1 MHNVITLILGGG
13 RGTRLYPLTRI
24 RSKPAVP
31 LGGKF
36 RLVDIPISNALHAG
50 LDRIF
55 VLTQFNSAS
64 LHRHVTTTYRFGYFQ
79 EGFVDILAASQTL
92 GEQQTDWYE
101 GTADAVRKTLSHL
114 EGYNVE
120 RVLILSGD
128 QLYRM
133 DFAEVIRE
141 HVERGA
147 TVTVSGVVKG
157 PDEVSGLGIMRM
169 DRKGRIEGFVEKPG
183 SSEEVEGFEIP
194 TGLLPEGA
202 GSGGPCYAA
211 SMGIYLWEL
220 KALKEALAAH
230 PEAADFGHEII
241 PAAVDSYDVYAH
253 LFDGYW
259 EDIGT
264 VGSFFEANLALTR
277 EKPPFQFFHKGRSIY
292 TRPRYLPPARV
303 HGGKT
308 QDTVLADGAD
318 LRHCTVIHSVVG
330 IRAVIRRGAEVRD
343 TVIMGGDLYPDTKAG
358 EQDIP
363 PIGIGEGARIRR
375 AIIDKNARIGRDVV
389 IEGKEGIEDRD
400 EDHFSVRDGIVVI
413 PKNTVIPDG
422 TRIKA

>member
-1 MHNVITLILGGG
+1 VHKVITLILGGG
-13 RGTRLYPLTRI
+13 RGTRLYPLTRV

-50 LDRIF
+50 LDKIF

-64 LHRHVTTTYRFGYFQ
+64 LHRHITTTYRFGHFQ

-92 GEQQTDWYE
+92 EDQQTDWYE

-133 DFAEVIRE
+133 DFADVIRE
-141 HVERGA
+141 HVGRDA
-147 TVTVSGVVKG
+147 RVTVAGVVKA
-157 PDEVSGLGIMRM
+157 PHEVQGLGIMRM
-169 DRKGRIEGFVEKPG
+169 DRQGRIEGFVEKPG

-194 TGLLPEGA
+194 TSLLPEGC
-202 GSGGPCYAA
+202 STEGPCYAA
-211 SMGIYLWEL
+211 SMGIYIWEL
-220 KALKEALAAH
+220 DALKDALAAR
-230 PEAADFGHEII
+230 PEATDFGHEII
-241 PAAVDSYDVYAH
+241 PAAVEAYDVYAH

-264 VGSFFEANLALTR
+264 VGSFYEANLALTR

-292 TRPRYLPPARV
+292 THPRYLPPARV

-308 QDTVLADGAD
+308 QDVVLADGAD
-318 LRHCTVIHSVVG
+318 LQHSTVIHSVVG
-330 IRAVIRRGAEVRD
+330 IRSVVRKGAEVRD
-343 TVIMGGDLYPDTKAG
+343 AVLMKADLYPTSRTG
-358 EQDIP
+358 EEDVP
-363 PIGIGEGARIRR
+363 PIGIGEGATVKR
-375 AIIDKNARIGRDVV
+375 AIIDKNARIGRDAV
-389 IEGKEGIEDRD
+389 IEGREGAEDRD
-400 EDHFSVRDGIVVI
+400 EEHFSVRDGIIVI
-413 PKNTVIPDG
+413 PKNMVIPDG